1 MTANEAGK
9 MTESAVKTHS
19 ADALNRFIDRRI
31 GEAARAGADYIRDA
45 GAYPSSTSATLHDF
59 PLDSLMG
66 QFMKIRYSEQGFAI
80 ESCPDGTWSISWR
93 HMVSGT
99 PVTGGHRS
107 KNS

>member
-66 QFMKIRYSEQGFAI
+66 QFRELPGWYLEHKLASYGFRDA
-80 ESCPDGTWSISWR
+80 
-93 HMVSGT
+93 
-99 PVTGGHRS
+99 GHRRPPE
-107 KNS
+107 